1 MDKLV
6 ADQPPL
12 LEYGAVQAMFV
23 CCLLFQSI
31 YVAHI
36 RVRVSSWGG
45 ASVCVRA
52 GGEKKQQNMQSLNR
66 GKKGIFSR
74 REQMFSAETH
84 VCPL

>member
-23 CCLLFQSI
+23 VVCLFFQSI
-31 YVAHI
+31 YVAAP
-36 RVRVSSWGG
+36 
-45 ASVCVRA
+45 ASEFRLGVGHQCACQVRA
-52 GGEKKQQNMQSLNR
+52 AKETTTEQSLNR

-74 REQMFSAETH
+74 REQMFSAETQ
-84 VCPL
+84 VPL